1 MYRRNGQPD
10 KAVEMFSKAATID
23 PNHEQSRF
31 NKGVV
36 LLYDFQDRAGAIA
49 AWEDLLRANPAASSP
64 NGQPM
69 GEIIA
74 DLKKNS

>member
-1 MYRRNGQPD
+1 
-10 KAVEMFSKAATID
+10 MFSKAATID

-49 AWEDLLRANPAASSP
+49 AWEDLLQANPAAASP

-74 DLKKNS
+74 DLRKKG